1 LIWRGRDQNS
11 PPHAGFLKGSEMDR
25 KSGLNLMNEKD
36 VLQDFKI
43 TRRKL
48 IETGKCKPDLFS
60 KMVKEII

>member
-1 LIWRGRDQNS
+1 
-11 PPHAGFLKGSEMDR
+11 MDR

-48 IETGKCKPDLFS
+48 SETVKCKPDLFS